1 MVENGNTGGDRIMEY
16 ANAIKI
22 LPEELIAEI
31 KKYFPGGM
39 LFIPKDVLDRK
50 ERAQLVVQLVEENVP
65 VKEVARLADLTPRHV
80 RGLVRKC
87 SASRKAGAENI

>member
-1 MVENGNTGGDRIMEY
+1 MEY

-22 LPEELIAEI
+22 LPEDLIAEI
-31 KKYFPGGM
+31 KKYFPGGGM
-39 LFIPKDVLDRK
+39 LFIPKEGLDRK
-50 ERAQLVVQLVEENVP
+50 ERARLVVQLMEQNVP